1 MMRVYY
7 QRQNR
12 VQKVQNLSQ
21 LETFDGIVW
30 IDLQDPTPLEIA
42 DVEANFEFKFQSRQQ
57 QIEIESSSRYFET
70 DDEIIANSNFLHYE
84 KSGGQFV
91 SNAVSFILQDDI
103 LFTYRDADLIAFSDC
118 VKKIKASG
126 RLFHTGKQI
135 MATLLEMGVDNDAD
149 LLEELAKQVAE
160 LSKALSFAKS
170 PNEDLILD
178 INRMQGLTMELRQ
191 NAVDKQRVLSAI
203 LKSREFEGEDYERL
217 RIVIKDISSLIDH
230 TNFNFER
237 LEYLQNTFLGLI
249 NIEQNKIIKIF
260 TVASVIFMPPTLI
273 ASIYGMNWNSGE
285 SQQANWQNW
294 PYGFQFSLGLMALS
308 SLGILFFFRRKK
320 WL

>member
-7 QRQNR
+7 QRQTR
-12 VQKVQNLSQ
+12 VQKVQTLSQ
-21 LETFDGIVW
+21 LETLEGLIW
-30 IDLQDPTPLEIA
+30 IDLQNPSAAEIA

-57 QIEIESSSRYFET
+57 QLEIESSSRYFET
-70 DDEIIANSNFLHYE
+70 DDEIIANSNFLHFDQQ
-84 KSGGQFV
+84 SGLFQ

-103 LFTYRDADLIAFSDC
+103 LFTYRDADLSAFSDC
-118 VKKIKASG
+118 VKKIKATG

-135 MATLLEMGVDNDAD
+135 LPTLLEMGVDNDAD
-149 LLEELAKQVAE
+149 LLEGLAKQVAGLSKE
-160 LSKALSFAKS
+160 LSFSS
-170 PNEDLILD
+170 NPSETIILE
-178 INRMQGLTMELRQ
+178 INRMQELTMELRQ

-217 RIVIKDISSLIDH
+217 RIVIKDINSLIDH

-273 ASIYGMNWNSGE
+273 ASIYGMNFEFIDAFKWK
-285 SQQANWQNW
+285 
-294 PYGFQFSLGLMALS
+294 YGFAFSIAIMSLS
-308 SLGILFFFRRKK
+308 SLGTLYFFRRRK

>member
-12 VQKVQNLSQ
+12 VQKVQTLSQ
-21 LETFDGIVW
+21 LETLDGLVW
-30 IDLQDPTPLEIA
+30 IDLQNPSAAEIA

-57 QIEIESSSRYFET
+57 QLEIESSSRYFET
-70 DDEIIANSNFLHYE
+70 DDEIIANNNFLHFDQ
-84 KSGGQFV
+84 KSGLFH

-103 LFTYRDADLIAFSDC
+103 LFTYRDADLSAFSDC
-118 VKKIKASG
+118 VKKIKATG

-149 LLEELAKQVAE
+149 LLEGLAKQVAGLSKE
-160 LSKALSFAKS
+160 LSLTQH
-170 PNEDLILD
+170 PNETIILE
-178 INRMQGLTMELRQ
+178 INRMQELTMELRQ

-203 LKSREFEGEDYERL
+203 LKSREFEGDDYERL
-217 RIVIKDISSLIDH
+217 RIVIKDINSLIDH

-273 ASIYGMNWNSGE
+273 ASIYGMNFEFIDAFKWK
-285 SQQANWQNW
+285 
-294 PYGFQFSLGLMALS
+294 YGFAFSIGLMVLS
-308 SLGILFFFRRKK
+308 SLSTLYFFRRRK

>member
-1 MMRVYY
+1 MRVYY

-12 VQKVQNLSQ
+12 VQKVQTLSQ
-21 LETFDGIVW
+21 LETLDGLVW
-30 IDLQDPTPLEIA
+30 IDLQNPSADEIE
-42 DVEANFEFKFQSRQQ
+42 DVETTFEFKFQSRQQ
-57 QIEIESSSRYFET
+57 QLEIESSSRYFET
-70 DDEIIANSNFLHYE
+70 DDEIIANSNFLHFE
-84 KSGGQFV
+84 NSSSLFV

-103 LFTYRDADLIAFSDC
+103 LFTYRDADLSAFSDC

-135 MATLLEMGVDNDAD
+135 MATLLEMGVDHDAD
-149 LLEELAKQVAE
+149 LLEGLAKQVAG
-160 LSKALSFAKS
+160 LSKEFSFNKS
-170 PNEDLILD
+170 PNETIILE
-178 INRMQGLTMELRQ
+178 INRMQELTMELRQ

-217 RIVIKDISSLIDH
+217 RIVIKDINSLIDH

-273 ASIYGMNWNSGE
+273 ASIYGMNFEFIDAFKWK
-285 SQQANWQNW
+285 
-294 PYGFQFSLGLMALS
+294 YGFTFSIGLMCLS
-308 SLGILFFFRRKK
+308 SLATLYFFRRRK

>member
-1 MMRVYY
+1 MRIYY

-12 VQKVQNLSQ
+12 VQKVQTLSQ
-21 LETFDGIVW
+21 LETLDGLVW
-30 IDLQDPTPLEIA
+30 IDLQNPSAAEIA

-57 QIEIESSSRYFET
+57 QLEIESSSRYFET
-70 DDEIIANSNFLHYE
+70 DDEIIANNNFLHFDHNT
-84 KSGGQFV
+84 GLFH

-103 LFTYRDADLIAFSDC
+103 LFTYREADLSAFSDC
-118 VKKIKASG
+118 VKKIKATG
-126 RLFHTGKQI
+126 RLFHSGKQI
-135 MATLLEMGVDNDAD
+135 LATLLEMGVDNDAD
-149 LLEELAKQVAE
+149 LLEGLAKQVAGLSKE
-160 LSKALSFAKS
+160 LSLTQN
-170 PNEDLILD
+170 PNETIILE
-178 INRMQGLTMELRQ
+178 INRMQELTMELRQ

-217 RIVIKDISSLIDH
+217 RIVIKDINSLIDH

-273 ASIYGMNWNSGE
+273 ASIYGMNFEFIDAFKWK
-285 SQQANWQNW
+285 
-294 PYGFQFSLGLMALS
+294 YGFAFSISLMMLS
-308 SLGILFFFRRKK
+308 SLGTLYFFRRRK